1 MVKNNKKIKVAVALS
16 GGIDSAMAAF
26 LLKKKYEVVAVTM
39 RHGCFAQT
47 AVEKAGAIAEKM
59 KIKHYIFDLEKE
71 FKKEI
76 IEPFCQEYLK
86 GQTPNPCVWC
96 NEKIKF
102 GILLKKAEELG
113 ADYLAT
119 GHYARLRLRQKIS
132 KSKSQNPNL
141 KIVYQLLKAKD
152 KTRDQSYFLSRL
164 NQDQLS
170 KIIFPLG
177 KLKKKKIIKI
187 AQKNNLGLENQKES
201 REICF
206 IPANNYAK
214 FLKNNFP
221 QSFFSGPIKDIKGNI
236 LGTHQGLPFY
246 TIGQRKGLIKG
257 QLNPVYVVKIDIQ
270 NNILIVGEEKD
281 LYSKNL
287 IAGKIH
293 WINKEAEN
301 IFRIKGKIKVK
312 AKIRFGH
319 SPAPAKIY
327 FSTQDSLKQEN
338 NQEKIKVEF
347 KKPQRAITPGQW
359 AVFYS
364 GRFSREV
371 IASALILNRE

>member
-132 KSKSQNPNL
+132 KSKSQN
-141 KIVYQLLKAKD
+141 
-152 KTRDQSYFLSRL
+152 RLS
-164 NQDQLS
+164 
-170 KIIFPLG
+170 
-177 KLKKKKIIKI
+177 IIK
-187 AQKNNLGLENQKES
+187 S
-201 REICF
+201 
-206 IPANNYAK
+206 
-214 FLKNNFP
+214 
-221 QSFFSGPIKDIKGNI
+221 
-236 LGTHQGLPFY
+236 
-246 TIGQRKGLIKG
+246 QR
-257 QLNPVYVVKIDIQ
+257 
-270 NNILIVGEEKD
+270 
-281 LYSKNL
+281 
-287 IAGKIH
+287 
-293 WINKEAEN
+293 
-301 IFRIKGKIKVK
+301 
-312 AKIRFGH
+312 
-319 SPAPAKIY
+319 
-327 FSTQDSLKQEN
+327 
-338 NQEKIKVEF
+338 
-347 KKPQRAITPGQW
+347 
-359 AVFYS
+359 
-364 GRFSREV
+364 
-371 IASALILNRE
+371 